1 MKKIEKD
8 MNILNRNHLILL
20 IIYFF
25 IQGCSGMRLG
35 DELSKTFDGS
45 SSNLQS
51 EIKRDDDLIKK
62 IPKRT
67 VPINKDKLK
76 VNNKIIIE
84 KDGNPVRPISD
95 SKPKSIN
102 KLNLL
107 KKNKSYKTQPYRIII
122 RLSSSN
128 TSAPGEA
135 VTKALRQA
143 GVEFEVER
151 IEIFE
156 TNSVQGKVNSKR
168 GKF

>member
-1 MKKIEKD
+1 MKKIEKE

-45 SSNLQS
+45 SSNLQY

-84 KDGNPVRPISD
+84 KDKNPIRPISD

-156 TNSVQGKVNSKR
+156 TNSVQGKVNPKR